1 MGTNIYKYT
10 HKGKVELTN
19 REVKKYIMQVEN
31 LTSDEYQKR
40 YDIFKNKLRSF
51 EEFERQQGKQVTP
64 QSPQRLLYYQARSKA
79 TYGADYKPSL
89 KYQRI
94 ESFSAYGQKSR
105 AKSIE
110 KQTTKISVKYND
122 YVQKQFSGLI
132 KNNEIA
138 RKIFE
143 SNLTPIQKEQA
154 LSDFA
159 NKLHTKIDEQ
169 NKIIENQAIPFGET
183 FGSDFEIDFDLS
195 DYQ

>member
-1 MGTNIYKYT
+1 MEILNKNDIIVEIDK
-10 HKGKVELTN
+10 KVVISFN
-19 REVKKYIMQVEN
+19 KKPVAFMC
-31 LTSDEYQKR
+31 
-40 YDIFKNKLRSF
+40 
-51 EEFERQQGKQVTP
+51 
-64 QSPQRLLYYQARSKA
+64 
-79 TYGADYKPSL
+79 
-89 KYQRI
+89 
-94 ESFSAYGQKSR
+94 
-105 AKSIE
+105 
-110 KQTTKISVKYND
+110 
-122 YVQKQFSGLI
+122 GLI

-143 SNLTPIQKEQA
+143 SNLTPTQKEQA